1 MIYILELREKL
12 RVVYQ
17 KFGTYLNL
25 IFKFVFGLVV
35 FLLLKNAFSNEITF
49 LSTPVVLALALVTAF
64 IPSGLFALVC
74 AGVTIFSVYKM
85 SSILALFI
93 LFIFLI
99 MYFLMLRY
107 TPKYGYV
114 LVATPVLIHLGM
126 PVFMPILLGI
136 LATPVTIVPVVGG
149 SIIYYSLRAVG
160 DVTKGQDA
168 VNPDEALQIF
178 KGVVD
183 RFKSDKEMILV
194 TVILAVIL
202 MMVYVLRRSKFNH
215 STEIATVT
223 GVVVSMIIFVL
234 SCVGMDLE
242 MSIVGIIVFSLL
254 SGAVAY
260 VAYFMRTVLDYSAV
274 EIVQFE
280 DDDYYYYVKA
290 VPKIKISA
298 QLSEVKNI
306 SEDEDKDAG
315 KESVDEEKEAEYA
328 SEDTDVTYEDEYD
341 DFDVTIDTSD
351 IDELT
356 ATTNIKDI
364 NYQNHDE

>member
-12 RVVYQ
+12 KIIYQ

-25 IFKFVFGLVV
+25 IFKFVFGLAVFFTIKNTLGHDGVV
-35 FLLLKNAFSNEITF
+35 S
-49 LSTPVVLALALVTAF
+49 STPVVLMLALVTAF
-64 IPSGLFALVC
+64 VPSGIFALLCV
-74 AGVTIFSVYKM
+74 GVTVLNVYRM
-85 SSILALFI
+85 SSILALFVLI
-93 LFIFLI
+93 IFLI

-114 LVATPVLIHLGM
+114 LVATPVLIHFGM
-126 PVFMPILLGI
+126 PIFMPILLGI
-136 LATPVTIVPVVGG
+136 LATPITIVPVVGG
-149 SIIYYSLRAVG
+149 SIAYYTLRAVG
-160 DVTKGQDA
+160 DVTKGQEA

-194 TVILAVIL
+194 TVILAVVL
-202 MMVYVLRRSKFNH
+202 LMVYVLRRSKFNH

-223 GVVVSMIIFVL
+223 GVVVSMIIFIL
-234 SCVGMDLE
+234 SCVGIDLE
-242 MSIVGIIVFSLL
+242 MSIVGIILFSLL
-254 SGAVAY
+254 SGVVAY
-260 VAYFMRTVLDYSAV
+260 IAYFMRTVLDYSAV
-274 EIVQFE
+274 EMVQFE

-306 SEDEDKDAG
+306 SKAEETETDD
-315 KESVDEEKEAEYA
+315 ESVEVESEAEYA
-328 SEDTDVTYEDEYD
+328 TEDTSVTNEAEYG
-341 DFDVTIDTSD
+341 DFEVAIDTSD

-356 ATTNIKDI
+356 ANVGQNV
-364 NYQNHDE
+364 NYQKFEE